1 MVQQHNI
8 LILMS
13 ETGGGHVSLAEA
25 LRERLQPDYTIRVES
40 LLPELIPDMYRSIA
54 QKAPWLWSYMFHLS
68 DTPGLARLAHRV
80 MLPFVTPRLLP
91 LLESFQPDLVLSV
104 HPLLTHAVKR
114 VLDRYAPHIP
124 FAMLLCDPASTH
136 ATWYTERDA
145 AATFAPTLEM
155 YAQAQAKGLDP
166 TRLHYVGWPV
176 RHQFASL
183 LNVPREQVIEELNR
197 RQQWDLDPTRL
208 TIFAASGAEGATHLE
223 RTARFVLAQS
233 EDVQVILAA
242 GSNWSLYRRCQG
254 VKRLYAFPFTSEM
267 APFMA
272 AAHVTMGRCSPNI
285 LFESLALGKPLIATS
300 AMPGQ
305 EEDNLRFIEQ
315 HGLGWVALESARL
328 RALVQDLA
336 SDFSSERSML
346 TSMRARVQVYQRAN
360 TLANESLVPRIHAL
374 FDHADDPGMT
384 GPVFSTPGAVW

>member
-1 MVQQHNI
+1 MIQQRNI

-25 LRERLQPDYTIRVES
+25 LRERLQPDYTIRVEG
-40 LLPELIPDMYRSIA
+40 LLPGLIPDMYRHIA
-54 QKAPWLWSYMFHLS
+54 QKAPWLWSYLFHFS

-114 VLDRYAPHIP
+114 VLEQHASHIP

-145 AATFAPTLEM
+145 VATFAPTPEM
-155 YAQAQAKGLDP
+155 YAQALSRGFDP
-166 TRLHYVGWPV
+166 ARLHYVGWPV
-176 RHQFASL
+176 RRQFASL
-183 LNVPREQVIEELNR
+183 LEVPREQVIEELNR
-197 RQQWDLDPTRL
+197 RQQWDLDPARL
-208 TIFAASGAEGATHLE
+208 TIFAASGAEGATSLK
-223 RTARFVLAQS
+223 RTAHLVLAQN
-233 EDVQVILAA
+233 ENAQVILAA
-242 GSNWSLYRRCQG
+242 GANWALYRRCQG
-254 VKRLYAFPFTSEM
+254 VKGLYAFPFTSEM

-300 AMPGQ
+300 YMPGQ

-315 HGLGWVALESARL
+315 HGLGWLALENARL
-328 RALVQDLA
+328 RVLVEELA

-346 TSMRARVQVYQRAN
+346 NSMMATVQAYQRMNAEAN
-360 TLANESLVPRIHAL
+360 KSLVPRIRAL
-374 FDHADDPGMT
+374 FDHADQPGMIC
-384 GPVFSTPGAVW
+384 PVFSTQGAV